1 MEPTPGSGASSA
13 DSPNAPAYSTYATEA
28 DARDLASFRGEPTTR
43 TERDSSS
50 PAESARADSEAAT
63 AAPSTTDPAT
73 DAAGTT
79 PKPSRNLETRRK
91 QVDED
96 VAKLQE
102 SIRLRKALREELAA
116 LGPSGNATPQGSQPA
131 QKPPTAAEWERY
143 LAHPDAP
150 KEEDFDDYRKFVAA
164 MGVFAADRHYEALE
178 RKRSLNAESERR
190 MAETEQTYGKFRA
203 RVDEARKADPEIEN
217 KIDPG
222 LMSIVPSSALLP
234 NEPLRPANV
243 LLQNVV
249 ESEAAPELL
258 VHFSTPAGQQDWSNM
273 LAAPTPAAMLR
284 AFGRIEARFLSD
296 GSTAK
301 ASTPAPKPVTSAP
314 EPPTALGR
322 RSSTA
327 DPASAALA
335 KGDYAGYRAAADAA
349 DLAKFR
355 GR

>member
-1 MEPTPGSGASSA
+1 MEPTPGPGASSA
-13 DSPNAPAYSTYATEA
+13 DSPTAPAYSTYASEA
-28 DARDLASFRGEPTTR
+28 DARDLASFRGESTTR

-63 AAPSTTDPAT
+63 AAPSPTDPAT

-79 PKPSRNLETRRK
+79 PKPSRNLDTRRK

-150 KEEDFDDYRKFVAA
+150 QEESFTDYRQFVAA
-164 MGVFAADRHYEALE
+164 MGVFIADRRFEDRE
-178 RKRSLNAESERR
+178 RQRSLNADSERR
-190 MAETEQTYGKFRA
+190 MASTKQTFDTFLE
-203 RVDEARKADPEIEN
+203 RVNKAKATDPDLDD

-222 LMSIVPSSALLP
+222 LTAIVPASALLP

-284 AFGRIEARFLSD
+284 AFGRIEARFLAD
-296 GSTAK
+296 GPTAK

>member
-1 MEPTPGSGASSA
+1 MERTPGSGASSA
-13 DSPNAPAYSTYATEA
+13 DSPTAPAYSTYATEA

-73 DAAGTT
+73 DAAGAA
-79 PKPSRNLETRRK
+79 PKPSRNLDTRRK

-116 LGPSGNATPQGSQPA
+116 LGPAKPQDSQPA
-131 QKPPTAAEWERY
+131 PKADAASWRKY
-143 LAHPDAP
+143 STLPGAP
-150 KEEDFDDYRKFVAA
+150 KVEDFDAYEDFVDARA
-164 MGVFAADRHYEALE
+164 EFIADRRFEE
-178 RKRSLNAESERR
+178 RERQRSLNADSERR